1 VAEDVKSKVIHK
13 VAGRMDVSPD
23 QVTEDTHFVNDL
35 QMDSLDVAEL
45 VIDLEEEFNLSITD
59 EEAQKLQTVGQ
70 AIKYIEGKQQQ
81 TQ

>member
-1 VAEDVKSKVIHK
+1 
-13 VAGRMDVSPD
+13 
-23 QVTEDTHFVNDL
+23 
-35 QMDSLDVAEL
+35 MDSLDVAEL